1 MLRSIVLAI
10 ILIAPTPL
18 ITQTAQTTDPV
29 VHTTADLQQR
39 EARMLAAAKI
49 SPGGVA
55 FDTFDDFGSYKTLLV
70 VRVHTGDAELHQL
83 WADQMII
90 NKGTVTLVTGGTMQ
104 EEHITAPG
112 ETRGPGLQGGKEVVL
127 HPGDIAHIP
136 ANVPHWVKIAPG
148 TTTTYLIVK
157 EK

>member
-1 MLRSIVLAI
+1 MLRRIFLSLA
-10 ILIAPTPL
+10 LIAAAPL
-18 ITQTAQTTDPV
+18 FAQ
-29 VHTTADLQQR
+29 TADLIVHDTADLHQR
-39 EARMLAAAKI
+39 EAKLLVAAKA

-70 VRVHTGDAELHQL
+70 VRVHTGDAELHQD

-90 NKGTVTLVTGGTMQ
+90 TKGTITLVIGGTMQ
-104 EEHITAPG
+104 GGHTTAPG
-112 ETRGPGLQGGKEVVL
+112 ETRGPGIEGGKQVVL
-127 HPGDIAHIP
+127 HTGDIAHIA
-136 ANVPHWVKIAPG
+136 ANVPHWVKLAPN

>member
-1 MLRSIVLAI
+1 MLPRIVLSLTLAAAAPALAQSAD
-10 ILIAPTPL
+10 IL
-18 ITQTAQTTDPV
+18 
-29 VHTTADLQQR
+29 VHTTADLNQR
-39 EARMLAAAKI
+39 EAKLLAAAKA
-49 SPGGVA
+49 SPSGVA
-55 FDTFDDFGSYKTLLV
+55 FDTFDDLGSYKTLLV
-70 VRVHTGDAELHQL
+70 VRVHTGDAELHEQ

-90 NKGTVTLVTGGTMQ
+90 NKGTITLVTGGTMQ
-104 EEHITAPG
+104 GGHTTAPG
-112 ETRGPGLQGGKEVVL
+112 ETRGPGIEGGKEVVL

>member
-1 MLRSIVLAI
+1 MPRRIFLSLA
-10 ILIAPTPL
+10 
-18 ITQTAQTTDPV
+18 
-29 VHTTADLQQR
+29 
-39 EARMLAAAKI
+39 LAAAPVLAQTADPIVHTAADLNEREAKLLI
-49 SPGGVA
+49 AAKASSGGVA

-70 VRVHTGDAELHQL
+70 VRVHTGDAELHHD

-90 NKGTVTLVTGGTMQ
+90 TKGTITLVTGGTMQ
-104 EEHITAPG
+104 GGHSTAPG
-112 ETRGPGLQGGKEVVL
+112 ETRGPSIEGGKEVVL
-127 HPGDIAHIP
+127 HTGDIAHIA